1 MHVYRPWYL
10 SCIYHLSRSKKFSNP
25 QPSSKRPKIDGQI
38 RTLRMTEIHDD
49 IKSFK
54 DSIKFKERRR
64 LQAESSREYKVCE
77 DLTVEIRE
85 HQRKIRELEA
95 ELKSYEAKE
104 KKSKGYHR
112 RKSLM
117 QKSPSPLSSES
128 EASRRGS
135 EQTSLRSFCTR
146 SSSDS
151 NPEPTSSRRSSLSE
165 IESSQPYVSHS
176 QVNVQLESEDTIT
189 IDSDSHPEPTSSR
202 RSSLSEIASSQPY
215 ASQNISNIQRGSEE
229 TITIDSDY
237 HESPPSSPASL
248 PSPTF
253 PGSPLSPPQS
263 LSPDQSFA

>member
-1 MHVYRPWYL
+1 
-10 SCIYHLSRSKKFSNP
+10 
-25 QPSSKRPKIDGQI
+25 
-38 RTLRMTEIHDD
+38 MTEIHDD

-112 RKSLM
+112 RKSLT

-146 SSSDS
+146 GSSDS
-151 NPEPTSSRRSSLSE
+151 TPEPTSSHQSSLSE
-165 IESSQPYVSHS
+165 IASSQQPYASL
-176 QVNVQLESEDTIT
+176 NKNDVQLESEETIT

-202 RSSLSEIASSQPY
+202 RSSLSEIASSQQPY
-215 ASQNISNIQRGSEE
+215 ASQNKNNVRLESEE

-237 HESPPSSPASL
+237 HESPLSSPASL
-248 PSPTF
+248 PSPAY